1 MSAIRTIVSKDNPRL
16 KQLRTALL
24 KPSAR
29 RDGLIALEGFHLVE
43 EALASGVSIHTIFF
57 AQGCEALL
65 ETLRLPT
72 SIEIL
77 ALPAPLLAASV
88 TTESPQPIAA
98 LIAPPAWQ
106 WSLLL
111 GVPAPLLVVLAGVQ
125 DPGNLGTILRSAEA
139 FGASGAILLPGTVS
153 PWNPKALRA
162 SAGSV
167 FRLPTIA
174 ASAEKCFRQL
184 AEAGIPAIAAMPRE
198 VATERRCEA
207 LTPPLAIVI
216 GSEGAGVPPE
226 IAARCDHAVTIPCP
240 GPVESLNAAVA
251 ASILLYE
258 AARQRGKTLP

>member
-29 RDGLIALEGFHLVE
+29 RDGMVALEGFHLVE
-43 EALASGVSIHTIFF
+43 EALASRLHLQTLFI
-57 AQGCEALL
+57 AQGREALL
-65 ETLRLPT
+65 ETLRIP
-72 SIEIL
+72 SAVEIL
-77 ALPAPLLAASV
+77 SLPEPLLASAV

-98 LIAPPAWQ
+98 LVQPRAWE
-106 WSLLL
+106 WCDLLRL
-111 GVPAPLLVVLAGVQ
+111 AQPLLIVLAGVQ

-139 FGASGAILLPGTVS
+139 FGASGAVLLPGTVS
-153 PWNPKALRA
+153 AWNPKSMRA

-167 FRLPTIA
+167 FRLPTRA
-174 ASAEKCFRQL
+174 ASIESCFQQL
-184 AEAGIPAIAAMPRE
+184 AAASIPAAAALAHH
-198 VATERRCEA
+198 ATPLLNA
-207 LTPPLAIVI
+207 QFFSGPLAIVI